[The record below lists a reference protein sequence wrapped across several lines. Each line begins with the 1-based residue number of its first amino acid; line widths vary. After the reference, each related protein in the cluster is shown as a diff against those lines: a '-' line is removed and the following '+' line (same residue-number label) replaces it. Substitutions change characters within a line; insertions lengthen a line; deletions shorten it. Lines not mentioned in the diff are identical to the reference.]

1 MRQSRRPDMG
11 LAQNHGLGSA
21 SKHPRAAH
29 AAFKAYFCNKIGPN
43 RQILRRKRMSAFRGK
58 AAVARTSRD
67 VAVSPIPS
75 LRHGH
80 LSA

>member
-29 AAFKAYFCNKIGPN
+29 AAFKAYFCNKIGH
-43 RQILRRKRMSAFRGK
+43 K
-58 AAVARTSRD
+58 RTS
-67 VAVSPIPS
+67 S
-75 LRHGH
+75 LRFKMNSM
-80 LSA
+80 LSVVAMPVQ

>member
-29 AAFKAYFCNKIGPN
+29 AAFKAYFCNKIGHE
-43 RQILRRKRMSAFRGK
+43 RK
-58 AAVARTSRD
+58 
-67 VAVSPIPS
+67 
-75 LRHGH
+75 
-80 LSA
+80 

>member
-29 AAFKAYFCNKIGPN
+29 AAFKAYFCNKIG
-43 RQILRRKRMSAFRGK
+43 QSRRFALQKKSEPYRR
-58 AAVARTSRD
+58 RTTVKSVTD
-67 VAVSPIPS
+67 LQYEA
-75 LRHGH
+75 
-80 LSA
+80 